1 MFASPLGHQG
11 LTPGDCEQK
20 TRARSSV
27 SIIPKNPPPPIC
39 PKCGKPMHFIIT
51 KFGGRKFQCVKCDE
65 VDPMRLSDVQA
76 LIASELQPPKP
87 Q

>member
-1 MFASPLGHQG
+1 
-11 LTPGDCEQK
+11 
-20 TRARSSV
+20 
-27 SIIPKNPPPPIC
+27 
-39 PKCGKPMHFIIT
+39 MHFIIT

-87 Q
+87 